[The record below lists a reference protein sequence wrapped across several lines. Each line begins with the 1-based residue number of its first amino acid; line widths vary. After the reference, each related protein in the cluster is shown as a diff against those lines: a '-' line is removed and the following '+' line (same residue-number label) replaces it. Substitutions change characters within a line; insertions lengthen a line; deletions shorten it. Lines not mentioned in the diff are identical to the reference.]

1 MLPPAPAGV
10 HLRQEA
16 FFAVTDLAP
25 QPRAS
30 IAELQPYAPGR
41 PASCED
47 GCLASNESPF
57 GPSPRVDEAVA
68 SATRVLHRYPDPL
81 ANRLRAALADE
92 LRVDA
97 ESILVGN
104 GSDELIYLLT
114 MAYAAEGSA
123 VVCADPPYRIDEIV
137 PTIMG
142 ASVTRV
148 PLRDWRHDLAAMAN
162 IDADIAFVC
171 NPHNPSGTIVSRG
184 ALQEFR
190 AQCRARL
197 VVVDE
202 AYLEFVDDPA
212 ATTLVGEA
220 AGKLVVLRTFSKIH
234 GLAGARVG
242 YLVAS
247 PEIVG
252 VLRTIRPPFS
262 VGAMAQAAA
271 LAALA
276 DSDYSAMVRRE
287 VRAGRRR
294 LRELFVAAGYE
305 VVPSQA
311 NFVLV
316 LAPDA
321 AELARRMEKGGVSV
335 RLGSSLGVPGTVR
348 VSVPAA
354 SGFALL
360 EGVLAPG

>member
-1 MLPPAPAGV
+1 
-10 HLRQEA
+10 
-16 FFAVTDLAP
+16 
-25 QPRAS
+25 
-30 IAELQPYAPGR
+30 
-41 PASCED
+41 
-47 GCLASNESPF
+47 
-57 GPSPRVDEAVA
+57 VA
-68 SATRVLHRYPDPL
+68 SAARGLHRYPDPL
-81 ANRLRAALADE
+81 ANRLRSALAGE
-92 LRVDA
+92 LHVDA
-97 ESILVGN
+97 EGILVGN

-114 MAYAAEGSA
+114 MAYAAEGGS

-137 PTIMG
+137 PAIMG

-148 PLRDWRHDLAAMAN
+148 PLRDWRHDLEAMAA

-171 NPHNPSGTIVSRG
+171 NPHNPSGTIVSRE
-184 ALQEFR
+184 ALRAFL

-212 ATTLVGEA
+212 ATSLAGEA

-247 PEIVG
+247 PKIVG

-276 DSDYSAMVRRE
+276 DREHSAMVRRE
-287 VRAGRRR
+287 VRAGRER
-294 LRELFVAAGYE
+294 LRELFVAAGYA

-321 AELARRMEKGGVSV
+321 AELCGRLERSGVSV
-335 RLGSSLGVPGTVR
+335 RLGSSLGAPGTVR

-354 SGFALL
+354 AGFALL
-360 EGVLAPG
+360 ERALDLPRRADG

>member
-1 MLPPAPAGV
+1 MTGQPP
-10 HLRQEA
+10 
-16 FFAVTDLAP
+16 T
-25 QPRAS
+25 PRAC
-30 IAELQPYAPGR
+30 IARLQPYSPGR
-41 PASCED
+41 PASSAD
-47 GCLASNESPF
+47 GSLASNESPF
-57 GPSPRVDEAVA
+57 GPSPRVVEAAA
-68 SATRVLHRYPDPL
+68 SAARSLHRYPDPL
-81 ANRLRAALADE
+81 ASPLREALAEE
-92 LRVDA
+92 LGVDA

-104 GSDELIYLLT
+104 GSDEMIYLLT
-114 MAYAAEGSA
+114 MAYAGADGS

-137 PTIMG
+137 PAIMG
-142 ASVTRV
+142 AAVTRV
-148 PLRDWRHDLAAMAN
+148 PLRDWRHDLDAMAE
-162 IDADIAFVC
+162 IDADIVFVC
-171 NPHNPSGTIVSRG
+171 NPHNPSGTIVSAD
-184 ALQEFR
+184 ALRSFAER
-190 AQCRARL
+190 CRARL

-212 ATTLVGEA
+212 ATTLVNEA

-242 YLVAS
+242 YLVGS
-247 PEIVG
+247 PEVVG

-276 DSDYSAMVRRE
+276 DREHSAMVRRE
-287 VRAGRRR
+287 VRRGRER
-294 LRELFVAAGYE
+294 LRELFVVAGYG

-321 AELARRMEKGGVSV
+321 EGLSSRLERSGVSV

-354 SGFALL
+354 AGFDLL
-360 EGVLAPG
+360 ERALRPT